1 MKTDLINYGQG
12 IYELKILNT
21 NESFMIE
28 LCDTYYESSA
38 LVDNYD
44 STDYNVTLLV
54 NDEASDF
61 IGVFESRDKAIE
73 HIKTLY

>member
-1 MKTDLINYGQG
+1 MKTDLINYGDG
-12 IYELKILNT
+12 IYELDILNT

-38 LVDNYD
+38 LVDDYD
-44 STDYNVTLLV
+44 PTDYNVTMLV
-54 NDEASDF
+54 DDEAYDF
-61 IGVFESRDKAIE
+61 IGVFESRDKAIK